1 MSDLKEKRKEK
12 AVKKAGRRS
21 GLFRKHFVITMSII
35 LIAFIFSGAGLMLL
49 VSGVW
54 MNERMEML
62 TENTVSIQESTRDL
76 LTSNYLES
84 FGRNTVIMICNN
96 LLQLSNATDS
106 DYFIVN
112 EWGRAVYCKDLI
124 RSLGLI
130 DSNGDCLVHG
140 KYKIPEEIMEVLRKG
155 ETYTSNGGDLNGQL
169 VNQNFIVAKPI
180 MNGSD
185 FRGAVIGTKPIV
197 EGLFPYVR
205 TIFVLFLFSFLLS
218 FILSFILVYLST
230 FNMVKPLRQMSR
242 AAKQYANGD
251 FSQRI
256 NVSSRSRTEIDELAE
271 SFNSMAKD
279 LADLESSRRSFV
291 SNVSHELKT
300 PMTSISGFIDGILDG
315 TIPKEEQGVYLKIVS
330 DEVKRLSRLVTGM
343 LNLSKIEA
351 GKLDIKPV
359 NFDISEMIFRTLL
372 TFEQKIDEKNIEIK
386 GLDVIDKNEIFADK
400 DMINQVVYNLIDNAV
415 KFTPPGGYIEVSSK
429 RDAEKV
435 IIKIRN
441 SGKGIPADEL
451 DKVFERFYKQ
461 DKSRSFDV
469 KGAGLGLY
477 LCKTIVELHG
487 GHINARSE
495 VGEYTE
501 FIFSLPV

>member
-1 MSDLKEKRKEK
+1 MFGKKEKSEETKNIK
-12 AVKKAGRRS
+12 NKRRS

-54 MNERMEML
+54 MNERVEML
-62 TENTVSIQESTRDL
+62 SENTDSIQESTREL

-84 FGRNTVIMICNN
+84 FGRNTIIMICNN
-96 LLQLSNATDS
+96 LFQLSNATDS

-112 EWGRAVYCKDLI
+112 EWGSVVYCKDLI
-124 RSLGLI
+124 KAPGLI
-130 DSNGDCLVHG
+130 NSNGDCLVHG
-140 KYKIPEEIMEVLRKG
+140 KYLIPEEIMGVLREGKS
-155 ETYTSNGGDLNGQL
+155 YISSGGDLDGQL
-169 VNQNFIVAKPI
+169 VNQSFIVAKPI
-180 MNGSD
+180 MNGSE
-185 FRGAVIGTKPIV
+185 FRGAVLGTKPIAM
-197 EGLFPYVR
+197 GLFPYVR
-205 TIFVLFLFSFLLS
+205 TIFVLFMVSFLLS

-242 AAKQYANGD
+242 AARQYANGD

-256 NVSSRSRTEIDELAE
+256 NVKSRSRTEIDELAD

-315 TIPKEEQGVYLKIVS
+315 TIPKEEEGIYLKIVS

-372 TFEQKIDEKNIEIK
+372 TFEQKIDEKNIEIR
-386 GLDVIDKNEIFADK
+386 GLDVIDKNDVFADK

-415 KFTPPGGYIEVSSK
+415 KFTPEGGFIEISSK

-435 IIKIRN
+435 IIKFKN
-441 SGKGIPADEL
+441 SGKGIPPEEI

-487 GHINARSE
+487 GSINARSE